1 MSVHKSEKPARVTL
15 PKLQERARSGEKLVM
30 LTCYDAS
37 FAKLSDEA
45 GVDMLLVG
53 DSLGMVI
60 QGHDSTLPV
69 SLEETEYH
77 VRCVARGAE
86 KALVIADMPF
96 GSFQGSP
103 AEAFRSCARMIAA
116 GAQMVKLEG
125 GAVMV
130 ETTRFLVERG
140 IPVCAHIGLTP
151 QSVNT
156 IGGYRVQGKQE
167 DAADRLVADAKALEA
182 AGAAI
187 VLMEAM
193 PAAVAKRVTQSL
205 TVPTIGIGAGPDV
218 SGQVLVNYDM
228 LDIYPGRKARFVRN
242 FMHGAPSIKAA
253 IEAYVKAVKDK
264 SYPAPEH
271 CF

>member
-1 MSVHKSEKPARVTL
+1 MRVTSR
-15 PKLQERARSGEKLVM
+15 KLQERARDGEKLVM

-37 FAKLSDEA
+37 FAALSDAA
-45 GVDMLLVG
+45 GVDILLVG

-69 SLEETEYH
+69 TMDEMEYH
-77 VRCVARGAE
+77 ARLVARGSAN
-86 KALVIADMPF
+86 ALVLADMPF
-96 GSFQGSP
+96 GSFQESK
-103 AEAFRSCARMIAA
+103 EQAFRNAARLMAA

-130 ETTRFLVERG
+130 ETTRFLVDRG

-156 IGGYRVQGKQE
+156 LGGYRVQGRTDEGAGQ
-167 DAADRLVADAKALEA
+167 LVADAKALEA

-193 PAAVAKRVTQSL
+193 PAAVAKRVTESL

-218 SGQVLVNYDM
+218 SGQVLVVYDM
-228 LDIYPGRKARFVRN
+228 LDIYPGRKARFVKN
-242 FMHGAPSIKAA
+242 FMEGAPSVKAA
-253 IEAYVKAVKDK
+253 VEAYVKAVKGK
-264 SYPAPEH
+264 TFPGPEH

>member
-1 MSVHKSEKPARVTL
+1 MRVTTR
-15 PKLQERARSGEKLVM
+15 KLQERARDGEKLVM

-37 FAKLSDEA
+37 FATLSDAA
-45 GVDMLLVG
+45 GVDILLIG

-69 SLEETEYH
+69 TMDEMEYH
-77 VRCVARGAE
+77 TRLVARGSAN
-86 KALVIADMPF
+86 ALVLADMPF
-96 GSFQGSP
+96 GSFQESK
-103 AEAFRSCARMIAA
+103 EQAFRNAARLMAA

-130 ETTRFLVERG
+130 ETTRFLVDRG

-156 IGGYRVQGKQE
+156 LGGYRVQGRTDEGAGQ
-167 DAADRLVADAKALEA
+167 LVADAKALEA

-193 PAAVAKRVTQSL
+193 PAAVAKRVTESL
-205 TVPTIGIGAGPDV
+205 SVPTIGIGAGPDV
-218 SGQVLVNYDM
+218 SGQVLVVYDM
-228 LDIYPGRKARFVRN
+228 LDIYPGRKARFVKN
-242 FMHGAPSIKAA
+242 FMEGAPSVKAA
-253 IEAYVKAVKDK
+253 VEAYVKAVKGK
-264 SYPAPEH
+264 TFPGPEH